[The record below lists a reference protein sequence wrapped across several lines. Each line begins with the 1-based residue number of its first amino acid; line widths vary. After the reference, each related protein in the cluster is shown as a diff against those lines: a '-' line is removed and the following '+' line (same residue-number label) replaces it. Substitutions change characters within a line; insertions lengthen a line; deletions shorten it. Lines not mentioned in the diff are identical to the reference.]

1 MSFLGDW
8 SKISCR
14 CPPCHWSM
22 IYDPPQ
28 WMSHQR
34 FSIAPHR
41 DLRCSSGT
49 CSSHMT
55 IISSNLP
62 AIRKV
67 LTFQVP
73 TVILLLTCILL
84 VVTPV
89 AYFSPPSWWG
99 TEGAVLFDPG
109 NDRSGIGWEIVVI
122 SCGVSWANKAWRSL
136 SLSKPGLGSKFLLL
150 DGLLA
155 KDKEPLLPEPDI
167 LQVTWSLKR
176 T

>member
-1 MSFLGDW
+1 MPQKYSLWPSSVDVSPKFFHRTSQRPKMFQRYLL
-8 SKISCR
+8 IS
-14 CPPCHWSM
+14 
-22 IYDPPQ
+22 YDN
-28 WMSHQR
+28 
-34 FSIAPHR
+34 
-41 DLRCSSGT
+41 
-49 CSSHMT
+49 
-55 IISSNLP
+55 SSNLP

-73 TVILLLTCILL
+73 IVILFLTCILL

-99 TEGAVLFDPG
+99 TEGAVPFDPG
-109 NDRSGIGWEIVVI
+109 DDRCGIGWEMLVI
-122 SCGVSWANKAWRSL
+122 SCGVSWANKAWWSL
-136 SLSKPGLGSKFLLL
+136 SLSKPGLSSKFLLL
-150 DGLLA
+150 DGLPA

>member
-1 MSFLGDW
+1 MSSLPLKYDLWPSSVDVSQKVFHRTSQRPKMFQRYLL
-8 SKISCR
+8 IS
-14 CPPCHWSM
+14 
-22 IYDPPQ
+22 YDN
-28 WMSHQR
+28 
-34 FSIAPHR
+34 
-41 DLRCSSGT
+41 
-49 CSSHMT
+49 
-55 IISSNLP
+55 SSNLP

-73 TVILLLTCILL
+73 IVILLLTCILL

-99 TEGAVLFDPG
+99 TEDAVLFDPG
-109 NDRSGIGWEIVVI
+109 NGQSGIGWEMVVI

-136 SLSKPGLGSKFLLL
+136 SPSKPGLGSKFLLL
-150 DGLLA
+150 DGLPA